1 MSQIEKATRFAALHQ
16 KGDPV
21 VLYNI
26 WDAAGAKALAENGA
40 PAVATGSLSMA
51 AAHGYADGESMPL
64 DFVLRIVARIC
75 ETVSVPV
82 TVDFEGGY
90 ATAPSEVGEN
100 VRKVLRAGAVGI
112 NFEDRVVG
120 GSGLHPVSVQ
130 VNRIH
135 AIKTVAAEEGVPLF
149 INARTDLFLGR
160 DPETH
165 RDQLPEALERA
176 AAYSEAG
183 ACGFFVPGL
192 TELDLIAH
200 CVEHTHLPVN
210 VMMRGQSQSL
220 KEIATLNVARISY
233 GPGPFFKFLTDLKA
247 AEAGL
252 RA

>member
-100 VRKVLRAGAVGI
+100 VRKVLRAG
-112 NFEDRVVG
+112 

-176 AAYSEAG
+176 TAYSEAG

-200 CVEHTHLPVN
+200 CVEHTQLPVN
-210 VMMRGQSQSL
+210 VMMRGQAQSL
-220 KEIATLNVARISY
+220 KEIAALNVARVSY

-247 AEAGL
+247 AEARL

>member
-100 VRKVLRAGAVGI
+100 VRKVLRAG
-112 NFEDRVVG
+112 

-200 CVEHTHLPVN
+200 CVEHTQLPVN
-210 VMMRGQSQSL
+210 VMMRGQAQSL
-220 KEIATLNVARISY
+220 KEIAALNVARVSY

-247 AEAGL
+247 AEARL